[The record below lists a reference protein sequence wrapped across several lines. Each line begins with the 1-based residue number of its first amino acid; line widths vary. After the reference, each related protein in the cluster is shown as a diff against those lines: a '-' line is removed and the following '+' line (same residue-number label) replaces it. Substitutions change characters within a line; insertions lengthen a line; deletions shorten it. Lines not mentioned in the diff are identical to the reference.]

1 MRKHMWLDARR
12 ATRRRRKSIVAATG
26 IIGALLAFRLWL
38 SASAMPTGR
47 AAMLVV
53 AIAFAVVLIVVAV
66 ALKLLDVGGRREG
79 RAARAHD
86 CVMRRL
92 RGGLGELPITVVV
105 SGLPS
110 KRSPL
115 LIELRG
121 SVGTAVL
128 RETVLGIVRREAAGL
143 GRDVRVVDRLEVES
157 GAHRSAA

>member
-12 ATRRRRKSIVAATG
+12 AKRRRHPSIVAATA
-26 IIGALLAFRLWL
+26 IIGALLAIRLWL

-53 AIAFAVVLIVVAV
+53 AIAFAVALIVVAL
-66 ALKLLDVGGRREG
+66 AIKLLDVGGRRED
-79 RAARAHD
+79 RAGRAHD
-86 CVMRRL
+86 RVMRRL
-92 RGGLGELPITVVV
+92 RGALGELPITVVV
-105 SGLPS
+105 SGSPS

-115 LIELRG
+115 LIDLRG
-121 SVGTAVL
+121 SVGTDAV

-157 GAHRSAA
+157 RASRSAA